1 MNRITQIVFILS
13 VLFQSSFTFAGSA
26 EDKFLDEIIHC
37 ASYYK
42 ISSDALTAMSAPQM
56 KGIADKLKLSHQKSL
71 ELALKYDQS
80 AASKVAVIEKKQILE
95 MKASSGLRELMTQYR
110 NKCQQ
115 ILAAPDERLKYWQ
128 MVEM

>member
-1 MNRITQIVFILS
+1 MNEVIQ
-13 VLFQSSFTFAGSA
+13 
-26 EDKFLDEIIHC
+26 C

-42 ISSDALTAMSAPQM
+42 ISSDALIAMNAPQM

-71 ELALKYDQS
+71 ELALKYDKS
-80 AASKVAVIEKKQILE
+80 ATSKFAEIENQQIAE
-95 MKASSGLRELMTQYR
+95 MKASSGLRELMNQYR
-110 NKCQQ
+110 TKCQQ